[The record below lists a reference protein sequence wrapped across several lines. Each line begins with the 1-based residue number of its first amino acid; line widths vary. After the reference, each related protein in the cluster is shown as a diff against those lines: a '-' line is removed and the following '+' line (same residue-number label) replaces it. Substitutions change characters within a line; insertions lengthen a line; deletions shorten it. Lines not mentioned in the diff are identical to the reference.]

1 VSYTAGQKLRATQM
15 GGAYVCTS
23 TTRPAGH
30 FGQTIIETDTGMM
43 LVYNGSTWKDLAVWD
58 STVSHEWAATQTIA
72 QSIPTVTDRPL
83 AFNNVVTTSADVTQ
97 GTSTAGAIANGKITV
112 NRAGI
117 WSIEAGIRWSVAVSG
132 SQYGIWISSD
142 GGTSRYANQFSNQGG
157 VAAFDQSCSIMSRF
171 PSGSTFVV
179 NAWQNSAGAV
189 NTGILNGAIYLR
201 ATWIRP

>member
-1 VSYTAGQKLRATQM
+1 MSYTAGQRVRASQM
-15 GGAYVCTS
+15 GGMYVCTS
-23 TTRPAGH
+23 STRPDGH
-30 FGQTIIETDTGMM
+30 IGQLIYETDTGRAMM
-43 LVYNGSTWKDLAVWD
+43 YSGTGWINFQALE
-58 STVSHEWAATQTIA
+58 TVAHEWAATQTIA

-83 AFNNVVTTSADVTQ
+83 AFNNVITTTPDVTQ
-97 GTSTAGAIANGKITV
+97 GTSTAGAIAQGKITI

-142 GGTSRYANQFSNQGG
+142 GGTSRFANQFSNQGG
-157 VAAFDQSCSIMSRF
+157 TAAFDQSASIMSRF
-171 PSGSTFVV
+171 ASGSTFVV

-189 NTGILNGAIYLR
+189 NTGILNGAVYLR